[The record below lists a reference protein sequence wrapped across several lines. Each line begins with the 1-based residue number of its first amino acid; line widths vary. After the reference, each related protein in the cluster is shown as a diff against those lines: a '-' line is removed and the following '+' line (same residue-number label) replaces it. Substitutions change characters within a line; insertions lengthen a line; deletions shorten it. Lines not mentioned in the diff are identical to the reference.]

1 MEVVS
6 LQYKLI
12 ISTMN
17 LKDLLIKRFR
27 KYNIP
32 KYHKYAEGWV
42 DNILTHSSAFNINYF
57 IKESENYV

>member
-1 MEVVS
+1 
-6 LQYKLI
+6 
-12 ISTMN
+12 MN

-32 KYHKYAEGWV
+32 KYHKYAEEWANNV
-42 DNILTHSSAFNINYF
+42 LTHSSAFNINYF